1 VTNKIDFFFCRTKK
15 RAGLIVQK
23 RGGVDVSFRRNLIN
37 ARFLYILYIYIYIYI
52 KASFNWIGEKENRG
66 VILGTKSR
74 TVLGCYYF

>member
-1 VTNKIDFFFCRTKK
+1 MHVFYTF
-15 RAGLIVQK
+15 
-23 RGGVDVSFRRNLIN
+23 
-37 ARFLYILYIYIYIYI
+37 YIYIYIYI